1 MQTQPPLFG
10 AQEGLFHPLAQASSV
25 GASMAE
31 APSADTSAKSS
42 VGPSQAAT
50 QAEVMERLKQGV
62 RRLEKDLRPDFGR
75 VTSGSRGVDG
85 LVGEGGFRRGTL
97 VEWLGEL
104 GSGAT
109 ALASVAAREA
119 SRGNGSVV
127 VIDHARRFYPPAAAG
142 LGIRLDQLIVV
153 RPECEKD
160 YHWAVCQALG
170 CRGVSAVLCWPQK
183 LDSQSLRRWQLA
195 AETGGSLGLLVRP
208 TRVRGQPTWADVQLL
223 VQPRPTRT
231 ASVRSATQRRLRV
244 ELCYCRSGK
253 TGGRVEMDFDFET
266 GLIHE
271 TSALPVVAQLAD
283 SAAVARSAGA

>member
-1 MQTQPPLFG
+1 MQIPLSPSD
-10 AQEGLFHPLAQASSV
+10 AQDGL
-25 GASMAE
+25 SMAQVE
-31 APSADTSAKSS
+31 L
-42 VGPSQAAT
+42 SQA
-50 QAEVMERLKQGV
+50 EIVERLQRGV
-62 RRLEKDLRPDFGR
+62 RRLEKDQRPDFGR
-75 VTSGSRGVDG
+75 VTSGCRGVDG

-97 VEWLGEL
+97 VEWLGDP

-119 SRGNGSVV
+119 SREGGYVV
-127 VIDHARRFYPPAAAG
+127 VLDPARRFYPLAAAT
-142 LGIRLDQLIVV
+142 LGIRLDRLIVV
-153 RPECEKD
+153 RPESEKD

-170 CRGVSAVLCWPQK
+170 CRGVSAVLCWPRK

-208 TRVRGQPTWADVQLL
+208 TRARGQPTWAEVQLL

-231 ASVRSATQRRLRV
+231 ASVRAATQRRLRV

-253 TGGRVEMDFDFET
+253 AGGQVEMDFDCET

-283 SAAVARSAGA
+283 STALARSARA

>member
-1 MQTQPPLFG
+1 MQTPLPPSA
-10 AQEGLFHPLAQASSV
+10 AQDGLVRSWAAAPSGFSQAQSQANTAQA
-25 GASMAE
+25 
-31 APSADTSAKSS
+31 D
-42 VGPSQAAT
+42 
-50 QAEVMERLKQGV
+50 VMERLKQGV
-62 RRLEKDLRPDFGR
+62 RRLEKDQRPNFGR
-75 VTSGSRGVDG
+75 VTSGSRSLDS
-85 LVGEGGFRRGTL
+85 LVGEGGLRRGSL
-97 VEWLGEL
+97 VEWLGEP

-119 SRGNGSVV
+119 CRSGGYVV
-127 VIDHARRFYPPAAAG
+127 VIDPARRFYPPAAAG

-153 RPECEKD
+153 RPESEKD

-231 ASVRSATQRRLRV
+231 ASIRSATQRRLRV
-244 ELCYCRSGK
+244 ELGYCRSGK
-253 TGGRVEMDFDFET
+253 AGGRVEMDFDFET

>member
-1 MQTQPPLFG
+1 MPTPPSL
-10 AQEGLFHPLAQASSV
+10 SS
-25 GASMAE
+25 SQNE
-31 APSADTSAKSS
+31 APAAHAKLS
-42 VGPSQAAT
+42 
-50 QAEVMERLKQGV
+50 QAEVMERLKRGV
-62 RRLEKDLRPDFGR
+62 RRLEKDQRPDFGR

-85 LVGEGGFRRGTL
+85 LVGEGGFRRGSL
-97 VEWLGEL
+97 VEWLGEP

-119 SRGNGSVV
+119 SRGSGSVV

-153 RPECEKD
+153 RPESEKD
-160 YHWAVCQALG
+160 FHWAVCQSLG
-170 CRGVSAVLCWPQK
+170 CRGISAVLCWPQK

-195 AETGGSLGLLVRP
+195 AETGGSIGLLVRP

-253 TGGRVEMDFDFET
+253 AGGRTEMDFDFET

-283 SAAVARSAGA
+283 SAAMARSAGA